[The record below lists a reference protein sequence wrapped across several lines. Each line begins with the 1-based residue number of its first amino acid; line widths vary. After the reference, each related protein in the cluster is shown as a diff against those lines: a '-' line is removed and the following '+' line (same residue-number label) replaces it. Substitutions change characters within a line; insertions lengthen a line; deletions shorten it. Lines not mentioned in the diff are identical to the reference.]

1 MLQSERRGEERR
13 TANTKRYQLPEQ
25 DRQETDS
32 RQTGRPGRVPAQHRQ
47 AQNLFEHRCRAAGE
61 SHSSRWAT
69 LWVTCMHACMPE
81 MLNPILWCCELRSA
95 VSQLSQAGIECFVL
109 HSKVEKWRLIST
121 CDRWGVCVSTA
132 VMIGSRFTCCEPST
146 DALASSA
153 SCPWW
158 TVRPQGGS
166 SLQRCFDFR

>member
-69 LWVTCMHACMPE
+69 L
-81 MLNPILWCCELRSA
+81 
-95 VSQLSQAGIECFVL
+95 
-109 HSKVEKWRLIST
+109 
-121 CDRWGVCVSTA
+121 
-132 VMIGSRFTCCEPST
+132 
-146 DALASSA
+146 
-153 SCPWW
+153 
-158 TVRPQGGS
+158 
-166 SLQRCFDFR
+166 